1 MLRFSH
7 LTNGLGAD
15 STTRPQTWALA
26 RATFAIG
33 VLALTCGLS
42 CPATAQAPDVGP
54 GNVPQTAPSPASPVE
69 TDPGKAPTTSPS
81 LSPPSEVGSTTSV
94 RTMRGRKGGDRG
106 RHGRPKLQSV
116 VVPPRVVMVFPPD
129 VSSHIT
135 GGVPSYVGTISLDIQ
150 EARVELTGYYSPIFF
165 IGSLPSIR
173 RANTEGT
180 LTSSDITSPFDVTAK
195 LQKIMNSTLY
205 DMALVSS
212 IDDYQFDAASRQVS
226 IVMSIRLIDFLD
238 TGRSRTASESF
249 PFATKPTAIP
259 SSTSERILATQAIR
273 DLTERLMSEV
283 LPSTRPSMSPVLRRN

>member
-7 LTNGLGAD
+7 LINGQGHA
-15 STTRPQTWALA
+15 SNPRPRMWATA
-26 RATFAIG
+26 RGTFAMG

-42 CPATAQAPDVGP
+42 CPAIAQAPDVGP
-54 GNVPQTAPSPASPVE
+54 GNVPQTAAPPASPVE
-69 TDPGKAPTTSPS
+69 TNSGKAPSTSPS
-81 LSPPSEVGSTTSV
+81 LIPPSEAGPITPSRAS
-94 RTMRGRKGGDRG
+94 RGRKGGDRG
-106 RHGRPKLQSV
+106 RHGRPRLQSA
-116 VVPPRVVMVFPPD
+116 PIPQRVVMVFPPD
-129 VSSHIT
+129 ISSHIT
-135 GGVPSYVGTISLDIQ
+135 GGVPTYLATTSLDIQ
-150 EARVELTGYYSPIFF
+150 EARVELTGYYAPIFF

-180 LTSSDITSPFDVTAK
+180 LTSSDITSPFDVTGK
-195 LQKIMNSTLY
+195 LQKIMSSTLY

-212 IDDYQFDAASRQVS
+212 IDDYQFDLANRQVN
-226 IVMSIRLIDFLD
+226 IVMSIRLIDFFD